1 MARNRATIKPRRVSP
16 KEDGNLTVASFVPHR
31 VPIASD
37 PPPRE
42 RSIVV
47 HQVFTNIASE
57 PLSGGYTV
65 TPAVIMQAVPG
76 AAFWSRLRVEKIS
89 IWGQAPSSTALLP
102 NPSNSIVVNIPTDTG
117 WFQPPMQ
124 WVDDG
129 VAGQSRPKIAFKL
142 GLLERAR
149 FFTPADTTTL
159 CTVSAADADILCFQ
173 YSLELVSP
181 TLA

>member
-1 MARNRATIKPRRVSP
+1 MARNRAINSKRVSP
-16 KEDGNLTVASFVPHR
+16 KENGALTVSCFTPQR
-31 VPIASD
+31 VGIVSD

-47 HQVFTNIASE
+47 NQVFTQLANV

-65 TPAVIMQAVPG
+65 TPAVIMQSVPG
-76 AAFWSRLRVEKIS
+76 AAFWARVRIEKIS
-89 IWGQAPSSTALLP
+89 IWGQNPAGTALAP
-102 NPSNSIVVNIPTDTG
+102 NPSNSIVVNVPTDTA
-117 WFQPPMQ
+117 WNQPPMQ
-124 WVDDG
+124 WIDDG
-129 VAGQSRPKIAFKL
+129 VEGQSRPKIAFKL
-142 GLLERAR
+142 GLLDRAR

-159 CTVSAADADILCFQ
+159 FSVSGANEDLLCLQ